1 MSWIG
6 QAAICVEGK
15 CLLDVALEGG
25 VSDAYPGEGFP
36 AYEGDY
42 IASDDPVVSLCGD
55 GWRAWV
61 VESDGVTP
69 G

>member
-1 MSWIG
+1 M
-6 QAAICVEGK
+6 
-15 CLLDVALEGG
+15 LDVTHEGG

>member
-1 MSWIG
+1 MVG
-6 QAAICVEGK
+6 VECE
-15 CLLDVALEGG
+15 CLLDVADEGG

-42 IASDDPVVSLCGD
+42 IASDDPIPSLCRD
-55 GWRAWV
+55 GWCARV
-61 VESDGVTP
+61 VKSDGVTP